1 MNRNGNRFQRQGFI
15 ILIICSVIMLGIGI
29 VMHFYNIDSS
39 SIVTNR
45 YGKPYDGTISW
56 QMPIFGAAVLLIL
69 AVLIKIDKPSLPKM
83 DIQEKRK
90 FIFGKIA
97 DFLKENDYK
106 KRGNHFFKR
115 NGEIGYRLIVKIP

>member
-115 NGEIGYRLIVKIP
+115 NG